1 MKTVLVTGPIGSGK
15 SEVCRYLA
23 SKGLPVYD
31 CDSHTKALYDTVPGL
46 KAGIEKALG
55 IRWEQIGIIF
65 SDPVRR
71 EKLEHIVYPLVL
83 EDIASWKA
91 GLDSAGLAFI
101 ESAVAMDKKEFDCVY
116 DEVLL
121 VTAPYDVRRK
131 RNPKAEQRDSLQTHE
146 RSRADYIIENDSTIE
161 ELHIKTEQLLCRL
174 I

>member
-31 CDSHTKALYDTVPGL
+31 CDSRTKALYDKVPGL

-91 GLDSAGLAFI
+91 GLASAGLAFI
-101 ESAVAMDKKEFDCVY
+101 ESAVAMDKKEFDGVY

-121 VTAPYDVRRK
+121 VTAAYDVRLK